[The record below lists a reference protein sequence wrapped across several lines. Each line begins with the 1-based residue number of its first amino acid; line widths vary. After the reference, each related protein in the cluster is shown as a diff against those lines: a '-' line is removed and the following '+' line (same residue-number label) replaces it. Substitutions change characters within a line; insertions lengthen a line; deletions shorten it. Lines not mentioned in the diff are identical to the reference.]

1 MTNLGPG
8 TLRIGPSE
16 AQIDVSCL
24 INNVRISSSK
34 NQDDP
39 TYKLC
44 GTATPGRIVYTYSIS
59 GNMDVDV
66 ATDSGLFAYSQDH
79 AGEQVA
85 FEFVPNTTTATAAT
99 GTIVID
105 PLDFGGDDY
114 GAVLDSDFEFSV
126 IGKPTYTY
134 PGA

>member
-8 TLRIGPSE
+8 TLKFGQTES
-16 AQIDVSCL
+16 QMDVSCL
-24 INNVRISSSK
+24 INNVRITASK
-34 NQDDP
+34 DQDDP

-44 GTATPGRIVYTYSIS
+44 GTATPGRIIYTYALE

-66 ATDSGLFAYSQDH
+66 ATESGLFAYSQEH
-79 AGEQVA
+79 AGEQIA
-85 FEFVPNTTTATAAT
+85 FEFVPNTTAGTSAT
-99 GTIVID
+99 GTVTID

-126 IGKPTYTY
+126 IGKPTYAYSTV
-134 PGA
+134 